1 MISALTG
8 LLVGGAVSY
17 VTSRA
22 QLRIQAEHEYDRS
35 LRDLRLPH
43 YQRLFHLTESVPRQW
58 LSSSPDRA
66 GLRATR
72 QAFQSW
78 YFGEEAGGLFLSQAA
93 RDAYFA
99 LQNALQAAADGLPE
113 DTATVTDRDSVIV
126 RAKASALRHQLSAD
140 LGVAQQPRR
149 PWITPRSVPA
159 P

>member
-1 MISALTG
+1 MISALAG

-22 QLRIQAEHEYDRS
+22 QLRVQAEHEYDRS

-43 YQRLFHLTESVPRQW
+43 YQRLFHLTERIPRQW
-58 LSSSPDRA
+58 LSSSVPDQAR
-66 GLRATR
+66 LRDIRET
-72 QAFQSW
+72 FHSW
-78 YFGEEAGGLFLSQAA
+78 YFSEQAGGLFLSQAA

-99 LQNALQAAADGLPE
+99 LQNALQETADRTTAAL
-113 DTATVTDRDSVIV
+113 TDDDSVTL

-140 LGVAQQPRR
+140 LGVAQQPRHS
-149 PWITPRSVPA
+149 WITPRSVPA